1 MKINYD
7 RSRTDSHKTNVAV
20 SANSFNGNR
29 NGNNNSRSLG
39 SKGNDNGTRG
49 GGDTNVVVN
58 TSGQAHVKSV
68 VTDSNNGNLNGNY
81 NSGTPL
87 AANNN
92 GNRNGGGGAGE
103 TTVKVNRW
111 HVAADPRN
119 NGNGN
124 GNFNRASGG
133 GLSQVSCALA
143 PPGAPWRL
151 VGPSSG
157 RGRALGRKQ
166 RARAGGGLV
175 AAWART
181 RRRRCTRTTA
191 PFGSC

>member
-1 MKINYD
+1 MAPG
-7 RSRTDSHKTNVAV
+7 AV
-20 SANSFNGNR
+20 
-29 NGNNNSRSLG
+29 
-39 SKGNDNGTRG
+39 GTP
-49 GGDTNVVVN
+49 TSIVVN

-133 GLSQVSCALA
+133 D
-143 PPGAPWRL
+143 
-151 VGPSSG
+151 
-157 RGRALGRKQ
+157 RK
-166 RARAGGGLV
+166 
-175 AAWART
+175 
-181 RRRRCTRTTA
+181 
-191 PFGSC
+191 